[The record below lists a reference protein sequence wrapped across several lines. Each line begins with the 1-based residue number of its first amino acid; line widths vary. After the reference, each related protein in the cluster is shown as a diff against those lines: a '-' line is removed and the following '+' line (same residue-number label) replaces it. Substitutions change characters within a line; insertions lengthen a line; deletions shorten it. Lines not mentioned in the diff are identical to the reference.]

1 MARGCAGQRSSI
13 PFSVVFGLLCCFDF
27 AEKSLD
33 LKYWYDCCMTYSV
46 SSTRALQLK
55 SIAKDNR
62 GRRKVKEHNGQV
74 HQKEFLIAV
83 ELLLLWAARVSTS

>member
-1 MARGCAGQRSSI
+1 MAKGVRGTTLEYPVFCGFRLVVLLRLRGKITRSQI
-13 PFSVVFGLLCCFDF
+13 
-27 AEKSLD
+27 
-33 LKYWYDCCMTYSV
+33 

-74 HQKEFLIAV
+74 HQKEIPIAV
-83 ELLLLWAARVSTS
+83 ELLLLWAARVSTP

>member
-1 MARGCAGQRSSI
+1 MGQRGARDNASSI

-27 AEKSLD
+27 AEKSLH
-33 LKYWYDCCMTYSV
+33 LNI

-55 SIAKDNR
+55 SIAKANR

-74 HQKEFLIAV
+74 HQ
-83 ELLLLWAARVSTS
+83 